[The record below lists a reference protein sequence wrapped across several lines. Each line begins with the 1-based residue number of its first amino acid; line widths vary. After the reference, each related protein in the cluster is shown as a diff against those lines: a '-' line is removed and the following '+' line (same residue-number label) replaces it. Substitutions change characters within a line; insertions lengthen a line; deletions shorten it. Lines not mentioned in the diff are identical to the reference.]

1 MEKLR
6 LLLLIIII
14 LLVLGVGT
22 NCICNIFK
30 NIESFSRK
38 KSKCSLKYQQNKL
51 TNREI
56 YKIDPDDDDDAADK
70 NNKEAFTNFSKNQQ
84 ESSEN
89 YQIMSGEGPG
99 GLNMGP
105 KLSVYGTVVPNKDLT
120 ADQILNKSSTPQPVY
135 TTLSNVLVYKSVEDE
150 PVEEVTPTPF
160 LYTLTEPPKIMTNEV
175 IINPPDFDQTSVTP
189 MPVTDSTPLVISQM
203 VTPEPVSSTPFSQ
216 MVTPEPVSSTPFP
229 VLNDISTPVPTDL
242 DTLMSFTPPPVSFE
256 DPIVGFD
263 NESL

>member
-22 NCICNIFK
+22 NCICNFFN

-56 YKIDPDDDDDAADK
+56 YKIDPDGTPPAHK

-105 KLSVYGTVVPNKDLT
+105 KLSVYGTVEPNKDLT
-120 ADQILNKSSTPQPVY
+120 ADQILKQSSTPQPVY

-189 MPVTDSTPLVISQM
+189 MPVTDSTPLLISQM
-203 VTPEPVSSTPFSQ
+203 VTPEPISSTPS
-216 MVTPEPVSSTPFP
+216 P
-229 VLNDISTPVPTDL
+229 VLNDITTPVPTDL
-242 DTLMSFTPPPVSFE
+242 DILMSFTPPPVSFE
-256 DPIVGFD
+256 EPIVGFN
-263 NESL
+263 NETL

>member
-22 NCICNIFK
+22 NCICNFFN

-56 YKIDPDDDDDAADK
+56 YKIDPDDTPTADK
-70 NNKEAFTNFSKNQQ
+70 NNKEQFTNFSKNQQ
-84 ESSEN
+84 DSSEN

-120 ADQILNKSSTPQPVY
+120 ADQILKQSSTPQPVY

-189 MPVTDSTPLVISQM
+189 MPVTDSTPLLISQM
-203 VTPEPVSSTPFSQ
+203 VTPEPVSSTP
-216 MVTPEPVSSTPFP
+216 VP
-229 VLNDISTPVPTDL
+229 VLNDISTPAPTDL
-242 DTLMSFTPPPVSFE
+242 DILMSFTPPPVSFE
-256 DPIVGFD
+256 EPIVGFD

>member
-22 NCICNIFK
+22 NCICNFFN

-189 MPVTDSTPLVISQM
+189 MPVTDSTPLLISQM
-203 VTPEPVSSTPFSQ
+203 VTPEPVSSTP
-216 MVTPEPVSSTPFP
+216 VP

>member
-56 YKIDPDDDDDAADK
+56 YKIDPAAPAISADK
-70 NNKEAFTNFSKNQQ
+70 NNKEAFTNFQKNQQ
-84 ESSEN
+84 QSSEN

-105 KLSVYGTVVPNKDLT
+105 KLSVYGTVEPNKELT
-120 ADQILNKSSTPQPVY
+120 VDQILKQPSTPQPVY
-135 TTLSNVLVYKSVEDE
+135 TTLSNVLVYKSVEDD
-150 PVEEVTPTPF
+150 PVEQVTPIPF
-160 LYTLTEPPKIMTNEV
+160 LDTLTEPPKIITNEV
-175 IINPPDFDQTSVTP
+175 IINPPDFDETSVTP

-203 VTPEPVSSTPFSQ
+203 VTPEPVSSTPF
-216 MVTPEPVSSTPFP
+216 P
-229 VLNDISTPVPTDL
+229 VLNDISTPAPTDL
-242 DTLMSFTPPPVSFE
+242 DILMSFTPPPVSFE
-256 DPIVGFD
+256 EPIVGFN
-263 NESL
+263 NETL

>member
-56 YKIDPDDDDDAADK
+56 YKIDPDDPDISADK
-70 NNKEAFTNFSKNQQ
+70 NNKEAFTNFQKNQQ
-84 ESSEN
+84 QSSEN

-105 KLSVYGTVVPNKDLT
+105 KLSVYGTVEPNKELT
-120 ADQILNKSSTPQPVY
+120 ADQILKQPSTPQPVY
-135 TTLSNVLVYKSVEDE
+135 TTLSNVLVYKSVEDD
-150 PVEEVTPTPF
+150 PVEQVTPIPF
-160 LYTLTEPPKIMTNEV
+160 LDTLTEPPKIITNEV
-175 IINPPDFDQTSVTP
+175 IINPPDFDETSVTP
-189 MPVTDSTPLVISQM
+189 MPLTDSTPLLISQM
-203 VTPEPVSSTPFSQ
+203 VTPEPVSLTPS
-216 MVTPEPVSSTPFP
+216 P
-229 VLNDISTPVPTDL
+229 VLNDITTPVPTDL
-242 DTLMSFTPPPVSFE
+242 DILMSFTPPPVSFE
-256 DPIVGFD
+256 EPIVGFN
-263 NESL
+263 NETL

>member
-22 NCICNIFK
+22 NCICNFFN

-56 YKIDPDDDDDAADK
+56 YKIDPDGTPPADK
-70 NNKEAFTNFSKNQQ
+70 NNKEAFTNFSKNPQ

-105 KLSVYGTVVPNKDLT
+105 KLSVYGTVEPNKDLT
-120 ADQILNKSSTPQPVY
+120 AEQILKQPSTPQPVY

-189 MPVTDSTPLVISQM
+189 MPVTDSTPLLISQM
-203 VTPEPVSSTPFSQ
+203 VTPEPISSTPI
-216 MVTPEPVSSTPFP
+216 P
-229 VLNDISTPVPTDL
+229 VLNDISTPAPTDL
-242 DTLMSFTPPPVSFE
+242 DILMSFTPPPVSFE
-256 DPIVGFD
+256 EPIVGFD